1 MPKPASEDSIF
12 YEVCSALASEVSVKY
27 KLSPERAREL
37 VNHELAAAPGFL
49 RGAEAAANAKAFR
62 RTRLYKDA
70 SSKAK
75 KAIYF
80 GLRKYKQDEAAFE
93 GALRVLEDADPGVD
107 TPELQA
113 AHRTIVEQHVSTA
126 ERIGHLDALH
136 QALDGP
142 LAGARSVR
150 DLGAGTFPLVFDFHR
165 FPHIESYMA
174 CDRDAV
180 AMRAVAAWAAWRGDG
195 KLSAEVIDFA
205 DGALQVGDG
214 ACDVALMF
222 KLIPALKRRA
232 PKALAMLGDIAARR
246 LVATGSREGMVKRR
260 DISERERRVLEGF
273 AHDFGWVVTDS
284 FETPD
289 EIGLVLD
296 RAG

>member
-1 MPKPASEDSIF
+1 LAEPDFEGSVFNA
-12 YEVCSALASEVSVKY
+12 VCGALASEVSAKY
-27 KLSPERAREL
+27 KLSPERALEL
-37 VNHELAAAPGFL
+37 VSHELAAAPGFL
-49 RGAEAAANAKAFR
+49 KGAEAAANAKAFR
-62 RTRLYKDA
+62 RTRVYKDA

-93 GALRVLEDADPGVD
+93 GALRVLEAAEPGVE
-107 TPELQA
+107 TPELRA
-113 AHRTIVEQHVSTA
+113 AHRTIVAQHVSTA
-126 ERIGHLDALH
+126 ERVGHLDALH
-136 QALDGP
+136 DALDGP

-150 DLGAGTFPLVFDFHR
+150 DLGAGTFPLVFDFQR

-180 AMRAVAAWAAWRGDG
+180 AMRAVAAWAAWRGDS

-205 DGALQVGDG
+205 DGALPGGDG

-222 KLIPALKRRA
+222 KLIPAVKRRV
-232 PKALAMLGDIAARR
+232 PKALVMLGDIAARR
-246 LVATGSREGMVKRR
+246 LVVTGSREGMVKRR
-260 DISERERRVLEGF
+260 DISERERRVLEDF

-296 RAG
+296 RVG